1 MAARV
6 KKADAVSMALVIAPS
21 IPYTAKL
28 RSVDMIGMRHEQASN
43 WGVVVLIAGG
53 VLLTPIFG
61 FLIALVVDIL
71 IGLLKDGGVPAL
83 LTLVV
88 AGVIGGFLFRTMLPP
103 PVVAPQSGREAA
115 GRKPD
120 EVALSP
126 VPIWTRDAGR
136 STNNPVAKS

>member
-1 MAARV
+1 MNPIMAARV

-28 RSVDMIGMRHEQASN
+28 RSVDMIGMRHAQASN

-53 VLLTPIFG
+53 VLLSPIFG

-71 IGLLKDGGVPAL
+71 IGLLKDSGVPAL

-103 PVVAPQSGREAA
+103 PVG
-115 GRKPD
+115 
-120 EVALSP
+120 
-126 VPIWTRDAGR
+126 
-136 STNNPVAKS
+136 

>member
-1 MAARV
+1 MAARI

-21 IPYTAKL
+21 IPYMAKL
-28 RSVDMIGMRHEQASN
+28 RSVDMIGIIHEQASN

-53 VLLTPIFG
+53 VLLSPIFG

-71 IGLLKDGGVPAL
+71 IGLLKDSGVPAL

-103 PVVAPQSGREAA
+103 PVESLLSRDVRRPAASPTRSRRARFRSGRGTPAA
-115 GRKPD
+115 P
-120 EVALSP
+120 P
-126 VPIWTRDAGR
+126 TIQ
-136 STNNPVAKS
+136 